1 MDIRVCGFLNV
12 YTTCVVCSISIRGFN
27 VYFDMHEL
35 VGMYKHIAQRRTLF
49 LISIFLMHRL
59 SAAFFMQYLGKL
71 GWSQWRYQSPQIAS
85 LIEKS
90 ALGIYQSP

>member
-35 VGMYKHIAQRRTLF
+35 VAALWFPQVGMYKHIAQRRTLF
-49 LISIFLMHRL
+49 LISIFLM
-59 SAAFFMQYLGKL
+59 Y
-71 GWSQWRYQSPQIAS
+71 
-85 LIEKS
+85 
-90 ALGIYQSP
+90 